1 MATMDPAFATETAA
15 MRTLPFSSGGRT
27 DWGYRTAVG
36 VVSLLAAA
44 QVGSLSYYYI
54 SHRPARVATTT
65 TVAPEIATP
74 VPPTPAPVATAA
86 PTLPPVAVLP
96 KPTAAPSIAPATA
109 PTLAPVVAPSAT
121 PAIVAATAPPST
133 PAATAPP
140 SAPSLSASDRLLK
153 EATALRIRGDTTTA
167 LARLQEATRKDPK
180 NANVLAE
187 MATIYESVQQYE
199 RSNEAWAKIQE
210 IGPSAGAS
218 YELAALKLK
227 KGPVATPA
235 PSAAAQTTP
244 IDTAPAP
251 TVAAPTTTAP
261 TSAPPQTVI
270 GIPDGSTFGLAEV
283 KATETPDPDAD
294 TNLTLRIGVKKRP
307 NSVVDHTKVKIQV
320 FFYDT
325 VNDRDIKLTDA
336 DVNYEWLTPNHDW
349 AREAPEVLAVNY
361 IRSKNK
367 ARSQEDDLS
376 NKAQSMI
383 PGKKPRTVK
392 PTTPDEASRK
402 YLGYIVRIY
411 YNDKLQAVTA
421 SPTKLLNL
429 FPPPPTA
436 TSQ

>member
-1 MATMDPAFATETAA
+1 M
-15 MRTLPFSSGGRT
+15 
-27 DWGYRTAVG
+27 
-36 VVSLLAAA
+36 
-44 QVGSLSYYYI
+44 
-54 SHRPARVATTT
+54 
-65 TVAPEIATP
+65 
-74 VPPTPAPVATAA
+74 
-86 PTLPPVAVLP
+86 
-96 KPTAAPSIAPATA
+96 
-109 PTLAPVVAPSAT
+109 
-121 PAIVAATAPPST
+121 
-133 PAATAPP
+133 
-140 SAPSLSASDRLLK
+140 
-153 EATALRIRGDTTTA
+153 RGDTTTA
-167 LARLQEATRKDPK
+167 LARLQEAYRKDPK

-187 MATIYESVQQYE
+187 MATTYESVQQFE
-199 RSNEAWAKIQE
+199 RSNEAWSKIQD
-210 IGPSAGAS
+210 IGPSAGTN
-218 YELAALKLK
+218 YELALLKLK
-227 KGPVATPA
+227 KGTAATPA
-235 PSAAAQTTP
+235 PSAAAETTP

-251 TVAAPTTTAP
+251 TAAAAPATAAA
-261 TSAPPQTVI
+261 SSQSVI

-283 KATETPDPDAD
+283 KATESPDPDAD

-349 AREAPEVLAVNY
+349 ARETPEVLAVNY

-367 ARSQEDDLS
+367 ARSQEEDLS
-376 NKAQSMI
+376 NKAQSII

-392 PTTPDEASRK
+392 PTTPDEANRK